1 MFIFDQLLSYSP
13 GIGGGGFTPRSDHP
27 CNSKGGGIFKIW
39 KMIKF
44 KRDFIIYSD
53 SWHMVWVLN
62 WYSHP
67 STNEKKSKNPP
78 PPSLGEWALV
88 LKPHSVHE
96 NGRRDWYSF
105 FFLVGPCYCRWSF
118 LCDTW
123 WLVASVHKMGSS
135 HRPYSCTEWG
145 LSNKAQTLR
154 SRCPK

>member
-13 GIGGGGFTPRSDHP
+13 GIGGGVYPPVGPSLQL
-27 CNSKGGGIFKIW
+27 KGGRNFQNLKNDQIQKRLYNLLRFMAHGMSTQLVPPPIYKRKKIQ
-39 KMIKF
+39 
-44 KRDFIIYSD
+44 
-53 SWHMVWVLN
+53 
-62 WYSHP
+62 
-67 STNEKKSKNPP
+67 KSP